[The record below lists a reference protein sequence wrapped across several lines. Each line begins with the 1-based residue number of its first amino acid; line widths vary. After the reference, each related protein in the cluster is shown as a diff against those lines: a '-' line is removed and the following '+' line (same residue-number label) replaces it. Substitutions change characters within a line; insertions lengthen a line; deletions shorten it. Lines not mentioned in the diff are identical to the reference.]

1 MKGPRGTPLVA
12 QGLRCCAFPPQG
24 PQVQSLARELRSF
37 MPCNVAKNV
46 IEIFCL
52 KKGRI
57 NKGKGWGKM
66 KAAGGPNEKAQL
78 EREGREEIG

>member
-1 MKGPRGTPLVA
+1 
-12 QGLRCCAFPPQG
+12 
-24 PQVQSLARELRSF
+24 

-66 KAAGGPNEKAQL
+66 KAAGGQNEKAQL